1 MNRLLFPLFLCLA
14 LAACGPNSDRDDDG
28 GVDVQANE
36 DYERGPNNGRLLRD
50 GDFAL
55 EVTIY
60 ETNAPPH
67 YRLYAYRGESSI
79 PPTEVVATIE
89 LSRLDGEVNRF
100 TFAPESTYLVGSG
113 EVTEPH
119 SFDVAVTAE
128 HGGKRSNW
136 SYESYEGRVTIPA
149 AIAED
154 AGIRVEQ
161 AGPAPIRDIVRLT
174 GTIAFDSNRYASVG
188 ARFPGIVQS
197 VNVQQG
203 ERVQRGQTLAVVEG
217 NDSMRTYPITAPLDG
232 VVIVR
237 NTNVGD
243 VAGAGALFEL
253 ADPSQVWVDLRAIG
267 TDAENLAPGQV
278 VRIRSA
284 TGSAVA
290 EAKIESLLPVAGIGQ
305 SVIAR
310 VNVPNPQGQWRPG
323 MTVSAEVMVDSREVP
338 LAVKEMGLQRFRDFT
353 VVFVQIDETYEVRML
368 ELGDRDG
375 EYAEVLGGLKPGSR
389 YVTEQSFLIRQ
400 DIEKSGASHDH

>member
-1 MNRLLFPLFLCLA
+1 MNRLLFLLFLSLV
-14 LAACGPNSDRDDDG
+14 LAACGPNSDRVDR
-28 GVDVQANE
+28 GVDGQANE

-55 EVTIY
+55 EVTIF

-67 YRLYAYRGESSI
+67 YRLYAYRSDSLI

-100 TFAPESTYLVGSG
+100 TFTPENTYLAGSG

-128 HGGKRSNW
+128 HAGKRSTW
-136 SYESYEGRVTIPA
+136 SYDSYEGRVTIPA
-149 AIAED
+149 AIAES

-161 AGPAPIRDIVRLT
+161 AGPASIRDIVRLT

-197 VNVQQG
+197 VSVQQG

-253 ADPSQVWVDLRAIG
+253 ADPSHVWIDLRAIG

-278 VRIRSA
+278 VQIRSA

>member
-1 MNRLLFPLFLCLA
+1 MNRLLFLLFLSLV
-14 LAACGPNSDRDDDG
+14 LAACGPNSDRVDR
-28 GVDVQANE
+28 GVDGQANE

-55 EVTIY
+55 EVTIF

-67 YRLYAYRGESSI
+67 YRLYAYRSDSLI

-128 HGGKRSNW
+128 HAGKRSNW

-161 AGPAPIRDIVRLT
+161 AGPASIRDIVRLT

-197 VNVQQG
+197 VSVQQG
-203 ERVQRGQTLAVVEG
+203 ERVQRGQTLAIVEG

-253 ADPSQVWVDLRAIG
+253 ADPSHVWIDLRAIG

-278 VRIRSA
+278 VQIRSA

-375 EYAEVLGGLKPGSR
+375 EYAEVLGGLKTGSR

>member
-290 EAKIESLLPVAGIGQ
+290 EAKIESLLPRSEEHTSELQ
-305 SVIAR
+305 SPA
-310 VNVPNPQGQWRPG
+310 
-323 MTVSAEVMVDSREVP
+323 
-338 LAVKEMGLQRFRDFT
+338 
-353 VVFVQIDETYEVRML
+353 
-368 ELGDRDG
+368 
-375 EYAEVLGGLKPGSR
+375 
-389 YVTEQSFLIRQ
+389 
-400 DIEKSGASHDH
+400 

>member
-1 MNRLLFPLFLCLA
+1 MNRLLFLLFLSLV
-14 LAACGPNSDRDDDG
+14 LAACGPNSDRVDR
-28 GVDVQANE
+28 GVDGQANE

-55 EVTIY
+55 EVTIF

-67 YRLYAYRGESSI
+67 YRLYAYRSDSLI

-100 TFAPESTYLVGSG
+100 TFTPENTYLAGSG

-128 HGGKRSNW
+128 HAGKRSNW

-161 AGPAPIRDIVRLT
+161 AGPASIRDIVRLT

-197 VNVQQG
+197 VSVQQG

-253 ADPSQVWVDLRAIG
+253 ADPSHVWIDLRAIG

-278 VRIRSA
+278 VQIRSA

-353 VVFVQIDETYEVRML
+353 VVFAQSGETYEVRML

-375 EYAEVLGGLKPGSR
+375 EYAEVLGGLKTGSR

>member
-1 MNRLLFPLFLCLA
+1 MNRLLFLLFLSLV
-14 LAACGPNSDRDDDG
+14 LAACGPNSDRVDR
-28 GVDVQANE
+28 GVDGQANE

-55 EVTIY
+55 EVTIF

-67 YRLYAYRGESSI
+67 YRLYAYRGDSSI

-100 TFAPESTYLVGSG
+100 TFTPENTYLVGSG

-161 AGPAPIRDIVRLT
+161 AGPASIRDIVRLT

-197 VNVQQG
+197 VSVQQG

-253 ADPSQVWVDLRAIG
+253 ADPSHVWIDLRAIG

-278 VRIRSA
+278 VHIRSA